1 VSRTGR
7 AYIESLKDDRA
18 VFVDGERV
26 KDVPTHPAFAGAVTS
41 LAGLYELASS
51 PEQRA
56 VMTYPSPK
64 TAAPVSKA
72 FLPPRS
78 VDDLRARRAAHRG
91 WADASYGLLGRSPD
105 HFAGYLT
112 GFSMRPDVFAR
123 GGEQFARNV
132 VTYYEHVRDADL
144 YVSYVLIPPQID
156 RAKAAHEQS
165 DPTLYAGVVG
175 ERDGGIVVRGA
186 QILGTGAAL
195 SNEIFLSCI
204 VPLRPGD
211 ENHAIS
217 LAVPIATPGVRVIV
231 RRSYA
236 EGQPSVFDYPLSTRF
251 DETDAMIVFDD
262 VFVPWERVFVYRD
275 VALTAA
281 HLFETPAHVLANHQ
295 AQIRFW
301 SKAEF
306 LAGLAHRL
314 AEANGVDKQPG
325 TITML
330 GELASYVSLASG
342 LVLASEA
349 ECVRDTERGF
359 VAPNPRYVYANTW
372 LQATYYGTM
381 LNYLRE
387 LSGAG
392 LLQVPSSYRDW
403 ENAETAQDLHRFIR
417 SPAMSSL
424 DRVKLF
430 KLAWDLV
437 GSEFAGRHAQ
447 YELFYAG
454 GRAQATSVRAYRA
467 FDFEAA
473 KRRVDACLAG
483 YDLPGAAPR
492 ESS

>member
-1 VSRTGR
+1 
-7 AYIESLKDDRA
+7 
-18 VFVDGERV
+18 
-26 KDVPTHPAFAGAVTS
+26 
-41 LAGLYELASS
+41 
-51 PEQRA
+51 
-56 VMTYPSPK
+56 M
-64 TAAPVSKA
+64 
-72 FLPPRS
+72 
-78 VDDLRARRAAHRG
+78 
-91 WADASYGLLGRSPD
+91 GRSPD
-105 HFAGYLT
+105 HVAGYLT
-112 GFSMRPDVFAR
+112 GFALRPDVFAR
-123 GGEQFARNV
+123 GGQSFARNV
-132 VTYYEHVRDADL
+132 VAYYEHVRDQDL
-144 YVSYVLIPPQID
+144 YVAYVLIPPQID
-156 RAKAAHEQS
+156 RSKTSHEQA
-165 DPTLYAGVVG
+165 DPTLHAGVVA

-186 QILGTGAAL
+186 QTLGTGAAL
-195 SNEIFLSCI
+195 ANEIFLSYI

-251 DETDAMIVFDD
+251 DETDAVLVFDD

-275 VALTAA
+275 IALTAA
-281 HLFETPAHVLANHQ
+281 QIYETPAHLLGNFQ
-295 AQIRFW
+295 AQVRFW

-306 LAGLAHRL
+306 LAGLAHRI
-314 AEANGVDKQPG
+314 AEANGVDRQPS
-325 TITML
+325 TQTQL
-330 GELASYVSLASG
+330 GELASYVSMASG
-342 LVLASEA
+342 LVLASESECGRDA
-349 ECVRDTERGF
+349 ERDF
-359 VAPNPRYVYANTW
+359 VYPNPRYLYANNW

-387 LSGAG
+387 LSGSG

-403 ENAETAQDLHRFIR
+403 ENPEAAADLNRFIR

-454 GRAQATSVRAYRA
+454 GRAQTTSTRVYRV

-483 YDLPGAAPR
+483 YDLPHRPADGPPRIRGDAGA
-492 ESS
+492 